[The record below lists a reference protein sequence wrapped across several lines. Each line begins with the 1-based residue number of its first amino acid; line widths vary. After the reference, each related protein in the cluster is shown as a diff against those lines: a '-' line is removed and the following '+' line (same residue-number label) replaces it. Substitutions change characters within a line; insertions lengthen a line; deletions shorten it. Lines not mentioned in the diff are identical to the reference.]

1 MINHQRALIAL
12 ALIIGALVGPV
23 CAMEYSTTM
32 LPDANTTHLYGED
45 VLSYSHDANT
55 LENKITLIYFTVP
68 TNSQIDFTLYYG
80 NGSTVSGYIENHQ
93 TGLGYTTATVS
104 IDSVTKSYNY
114 FDVNQF
120 YDIDVAGY
128 AQQTNDTSIKGI
140 LIHSDAYGV
149 FDNDLAAFYPVP
161 SLAQNLIYRVD
172 ATGTKPF
179 NIEVVDSPPMD
190 AAQGV
195 SYSVLGTAQSW
206 IDFAFGIGGAVL
218 GVVTGLLFWLKFLFV
233 DNLIMIIAL
242 YLTISM
248 AYAACTSRNVFV
260 FFKRFLKSQQAFF
273 MFLLSLWGILVTIVS
288 EFRAIFRI

>member
-1 MINHQRALIAL
+1 MISTQRAFLAL
-12 ALIIGALVGPV
+12 ALILWALAGPA
-23 CAMEYSTTM
+23 CAMEYSATM

-55 LENKITLIYFTVP
+55 LEKKITLIYFTVP

-104 IDSVTKSYNY
+104 IDGATKSYNY
-114 FDVNQF
+114 FDTNQF

-128 AQQTNDTSIKGI
+128 AQQTNDTTIKGI
-140 LIHSDAYGV
+140 LVSSDAYGV
-149 FDNDLAAFYPVP
+149 FDNDLASFYPVP

-179 NIEVVDSPPMD
+179 NIEVVDSPPGE
-190 AAQGV
+190 AAEGTNYSALATAQG
-195 SYSVLGTAQSW
+195 W
-206 IDFAFGIGGAVL
+206 IDFAFGMGAAIL
-218 GVVTGLLFWLKFLFV
+218 GVVTGLLFWLKFLFI
-233 DNLIMIIAL
+233 DNLLLIIAL

-248 AYAACTSRNVFV
+248 AYAACTSKNVFV
-260 FFKRFLKSQQAFF
+260 FFKRFFKSQQAFF
-273 MFLLSLWGILVTIVS
+273 MFILSLWGVLVTIIS